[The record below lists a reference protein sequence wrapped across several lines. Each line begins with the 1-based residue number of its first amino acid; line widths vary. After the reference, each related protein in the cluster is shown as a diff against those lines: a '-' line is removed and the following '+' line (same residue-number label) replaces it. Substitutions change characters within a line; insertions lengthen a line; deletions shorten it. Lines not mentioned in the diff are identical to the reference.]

1 MTDKDNNQKIIPPI
15 DFSSLVLPFFTQ
27 ALIELG
33 QENDPKDKKEK
44 KNFDLAKR
52 LIDLLDLLK
61 ERTKG
66 NLKPEEEKFL
76 NSCLH
81 QLKIAFMEK
90 AKIIKL

>member
-33 QENDPKDKKEK
+33 QKNDPKDKKEK

-81 QLKIAFMEK
+81 QLKIAYMEK

>member
-33 QENDPKDKKEK
+33 QKNDPKDKKEK

-66 NLKPEEEKFL
+66 HLKPEEEKFL

-81 QLKIAFMEK
+81 QLKIAYMEK